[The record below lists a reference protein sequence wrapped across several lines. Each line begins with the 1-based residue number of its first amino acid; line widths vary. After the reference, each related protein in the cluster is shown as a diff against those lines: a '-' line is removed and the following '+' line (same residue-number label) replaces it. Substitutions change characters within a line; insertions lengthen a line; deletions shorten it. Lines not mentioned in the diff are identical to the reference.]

1 MGAQGL
7 RCLNRYPSVLPG
19 LAVAKTKTHH
29 RDGTGCWGKE
39 MSKTGI
45 RRRGGKEGSKERK
58 KEQRKRKGRTG
69 QGQGRDGRERG
80 EWRGGGK
87 KERKNY
93 KARKRSEKRGAE
105 QGRHLTQPFP
115 SAALPCGPRQ
125 KWQTSRCCSERAAAV
140 GQVSVCYLGPGL
152 SWAWEAKQPWGQ
164 ETSLRRGEG
173 SGPCKVGGVR
183 VYAPPLLA
191 PKFSPDGPS
200 ATVPVLGCSF
210 PEESY
215 PSLANQPSS
224 GAKQGDVRC
233 ASEGGAAPP

>member
-1 MGAQGL
+1 MA
-7 RCLNRYPSVLPG
+7 RRHPRN
-19 LAVAKTKTHH
+19 
-29 RDGTGCWGKE
+29 KE
-39 MSKTGI
+39 EK
-45 RRRGGKEGSKERK
+45 
-58 KEQRKRKGRTG
+58 
-69 QGQGRDGRERG
+69 
-80 EWRGGGK
+80 GK
-87 KERKNY
+87 KTPDT
-93 KARKRSEKRGAE
+93 AFSFGC
-105 QGRHLTQPFP
+105 P
-115 SAALPCGPRQ
+115 LPRGPRYRRE
-125 KWQTSRCCSERAAAV
+125 TGSCCSRRAHAV
-140 GQVSVCYLGPGL
+140 GQVSVWYLGPNL

-183 VYAPPLLA
+183 VCAPPLLA

-233 ASEGGAAPP
+233 ASEGGQRPLRGSVLCLLGSLCPHGLHAQRLPWASLACWRGPGSGHMAWGTQVSSPGRARLTALGKRDRVHGTSSEEASTSARGGKPKQPPWARGP